1 MDGVSGIFAVI
12 SLAIQVLDTV
22 HKTSGFVKDIQ
33 DAPRELIELSETLEQ
48 LELVLQEVNL
58 LLQQRYMVL
67 RLPGSP
73 IVLLRALE
81 ACGRRVMPLQDI
93 IQKAREIMGQG
104 SRAQRTWASFKL
116 VTKKERLRELQKCL
130 RDAKFD
136 MSTAMTVNLSQLQ

>member
-33 DAPRELIELSETLEQ
+33 DAPSELIELSETLEQ

-81 ACGRRVMPLQDI
+81 ACCRRVTPLQDI
-93 IQKAREIMGQG
+93 IQKARETMGQG
-104 SRAQRTWASFKL
+104 NRTQRTWASFKL
-116 VTKKERLRELQKCL
+116 VTKKERLRELRTHL
-130 RDAKFD
+130 RDAKSD
-136 MSTAMTVNLSQLQ
+136 LSTAMSVNSSQLQ